1 MNELLIIRDDQK
13 KKNVLAHHGILG
25 MKWGVRRYQN
35 EDGTLT
41 EAGKRRYETNAKRVV
56 DDINKGDLFI
66 NTRGTPSTKAGKSK
80 KYIRN
85 TAKKNKDFMS
95 ANKEVF
101 KHPSSKNAKQ
111 EYVKQAENVVD
122 QILGDHKND
131 KVKWSGYNDASEFLL
146 SQFFDIKIKDL

>member
-1 MNELLIIRDDQK
+1 
-13 KKNVLAHHGILG
+13 

-66 NTRGTPSTKAGKSK
+66 NTRGSSSIKAGKSK

-95 ANKEVF
+95 ANKEIF
-101 KHPSSKNAKQ
+101 KHPGSKKAKE
-111 EYVKQAENVVD
+111 EYIKQAKIVVD
-122 QILGDHKND
+122 QILIDHKND